1 VSNKTLFVLACGL
14 SLHLPAFAAITCCE
28 IDGKRYCGNPP
39 PAQCVGRAQ
48 TVTKGGVTRAV
59 ETPPT
64 AEQRAARDAEE
75 ALKKEEEKKA
85 LEQRRRDRALLDSFT
100 SLAEIDKAQKRAMA
114 ELEKHV
120 DQANNR
126 IAAAQA
132 RLQKIETE
140 KEFYASKP
148 LPGPL
153 QRQIRENEKEI
164 AEQGMILAEKKRG
177 IEAVR
182 KRFEAD
188 KERYRRLTG
197 KQ

>member
-1 VSNKTLFVLACGL
+1 MSNKTLFALVCGL

-28 IDGKRYCGNPP
+28 VEGKWYCGKPP
-39 PAQCVGRAQ
+39 PAQCVGKAQ
-48 TVTKGGVTRAV
+48 TVTQGGVTRAV
-59 ETPPT
+59 ETPLT

-75 ALKKEEEKKA
+75 TLRKEEEKKA

-100 SLAEIDKAQKRAMA
+100 SLAEIDRAQNRALA
-114 ELEKHV
+114 ELGKHI

-132 RLQKIETE
+132 RQQKIETE
-140 KEFYASKP
+140 KEFYANKP
-148 LPGPL
+148 LPAAL
-153 QRQIRENEKEI
+153 QRRIRENASEL
-164 AEQGMILAEKKRG
+164 AEQNRILVEKNRE
-177 IEAVR
+177 IEAV
-182 KRFEAD
+182 KERFAAD